1 MAQSKALVWDEVGK
15 KTYET
20 GVKKGVLYVQDNSG
34 TYPHGVAWN
43 GLTKVSEKPTGAEI
57 TDLYADDTKYLSL
70 QSAEKFE
77 ATVEAYTYPDEFE
90 QCDGSAEI
98 ADGVVIGQ
106 QDRKSFGMA
115 YVTTYGNDIQGNE
128 YGYKI
133 HIIYGAKAQPSEKD
147 YSTIND
153 SPEAITF
160 SWELKTT
167 PVNVTG
173 KKPTATLVIDSKKV
187 DPAALVKIETA
198 LFGGDD
204 VEPHLPTPDEIVAL
218 MASE

>member
-1 MAQSKALVWDEVGK
+1 MAENKALVWDEVGK

-20 GVKKGVLYVQDNSG
+20 GVKKGVLYVQDNTG
-34 TYPHGVAWN
+34 AYPQGVAWN

-77 ATVEAYTYPDEFE
+77 ATVEAYTYPEDFE

-98 ADGVVIGQ
+98 AEGIVIGQ

-187 DPAALVKIETA
+187 SAEALVKIETA

-204 VEPHLPTPDEIVAL
+204 TVPHLPTPDEIVAL